1 MTTKQ
6 LILNRYRPMSEAGT
20 GGFATV
26 QVAWDT
32 QMQRK
37 VAIKCIELARA
48 ASGSSPDEAANAAS
62 APAVPLSDGAAASGP
77 ASSNRS
83 GHVGAEGLH
92 LGASSAPTRVA
103 RPEDIPPWEDL
114 PEEVLSDADATC
126 VMRPRPKAEHGAGFP
141 PVADAGDSSSAGSV
155 DAAGPDSSDNPNG
168 SGNID
173 AVDVPGLAEARAIAQ
188 FNDQNIVTVYNFEVE
203 GSMAYLI
210 MEYVEGVTLEQFL
223 REHDGDLTLDIIA
236 SVFSGVA
243 HALEV
248 AHSRSILH
256 LDIKPA
262 NVLINRQGEVK
273 VTDFGLAT
281 LADAGGVGAA
291 GGGTIGYMPP
301 EQMRTEPLDARCDE
315 WALAS
320 LTYEMLTGSN
330 PFIARDLPRA
340 EAAIENA
347 ELVLPSLL
355 WEDVDEGIDDVMF
368 YALDPDA
375 SERYDTVKDFEEE
388 LLPYLGNRRE
398 GKKQLAFLVN
408 GIDEEG
414 DEAAGAEE
422 ASLEPRV
429 PLMERV
435 SERGLKVA
443 ARVAAVLSV
452 ALVSFAALANVPHI
466 GFVAGPS
473 GFASPIAWAL
483 LAAFCVA
490 AAAKPHVGALL
501 AFISLGVSLTLNGAY
516 APGIL
521 LAVGAGAWWW
531 FAGREGDACA
541 VSALAA
547 PLFGAVGFAPAAPVL
562 AGGLVVS
569 VVRAVAAAAMAG
581 LASFALGSLSTMSL
595 IDWNAL
601 ANWGFS
607 LGGGTV
613 AAGGNAVADPEQ
625 VAGAY
630 LSSTGI
636 GAQTQARLGGMFLKP
651 GNWVVF
657 ASWIGA
663 AAVMSALSK
672 WGMSRKVDVVA
683 ACLGAAILLAGVLA
697 SAWLASPGAWTSP
710 TLGAVIGAVA
720 PGIGGIVLAAIGLPD
735 KVRQ

>member
-26 QVAWDT
+26 QVAWDI

-37 VAIKCIELARA
+37 VAIKCIELTRA
-48 ASGSSPDEAANAAS
+48 TSGYSPDEMANAAS
-62 APAVPLSDGAAASGP
+62 SPSGDGAPAGGSPSK
-77 ASSNRS
+77 NRS
-83 GHVGAEGLH
+83 GRAHVEDLRPGS
-92 LGASSAPTRVA
+92 SSAPTRVVRA
-103 RPEDIPPWEDL
+103 EDIPPWEDL
-114 PEEVLSDADATC
+114 PEEVPNDADATC
-126 VMRPRPKAEHGAGFP
+126 VMRPKPEPERDADPFSPAGFGNP
-141 PVADAGDSSSAGSV
+141 KSI
-155 DAAGPDSSDNPNG
+155 DAAGLGDSDNPND

-173 AVDVPGLAEARAIAQ
+173 AAGVPGLAEARAIAQ

-223 REHDGDLTLDIIA
+223 RDHDGDLTLDIVA

-301 EQMRTEPLDARCDE
+301 EQMRAEPLDARCDE

-330 PFIARDLPRA
+330 PFIAKDLPHA

-355 WEDVDEGIDDVMF
+355 WEDIDEGIDDVMF

-375 SERYDTVKDFEEE
+375 AERYDTVKDFEEE

-398 GKKQLAFLVN
+398 GKKQLALLVN

-414 DEAAGAEE
+414 EVEGESDK
-422 ASLEPRV
+422 EPREPHI
-429 PLMERV
+429 PLMERI

-443 ARVAAVLSV
+443 ARVAAVLST
-452 ALVSFAALANVPHI
+452 ALVSLVALANVPHI
-466 GFVAGPS
+466 GFVVGQS
-473 GFASPIAWAL
+473 GFASPIAWGL

-490 AAAKPHVGALL
+490 AAVKLHVGALL
-501 AFISLGVSLTLNGAY
+501 AFVSLGISLTLNGAY

-541 VSALAA
+541 VSALSA

-595 IDWNAL
+595 IDWNAI
-601 ANWGFS
+601 ANWDFS
-607 LGGGTV
+607 LGSGSV
-613 AAGGNAVADPEQ
+613 AAGSNAVVDPDQ

-636 GAQTQARLGGMFLKP
+636 GAQTQARLGGMLMKP
-651 GNWVVF
+651 GNWAVF
-657 ASWIGA
+657 ASWLGA

-672 WGMSRKVDVVA
+672 WGMSRKVDVLA

-697 SAWLASPGAWTSP
+697 AAWFASPGAWTPP
-710 TLGAVIGAVA
+710 TFGAVLGAAV

>member
-1 MTTKQ
+1 MTNKQ

-37 VAIKCIELARA
+37 VAIKCIELAHS
-48 ASGSSPDEAANAAS
+48 ASGYSPDEVANAAS
-62 APAVPLSDGAAASGP
+62 DPSGDGASAGGSP
-77 ASSNRS
+77 SKNRS
-83 GHVGAEGLH
+83 GRARVGGSRS
-92 LGASSAPTRVA
+92 GISSAPTRVV

-114 PEEVLSDADATC
+114 PEEVSNDADATY
-126 VMRPRPKAEHGAGFP
+126 VMRPRPKAERSAGFP
-141 PVADAGDSSSAGSV
+141 PAADAGDSSSAGFV
-155 DAAGPDSSDNPNG
+155 DAADSGDSDNPNG

-173 AVDVPGLAEARAIAQ
+173 AADIPGLAEARAIAQ

-203 GSMAYLI
+203 GSTAYLI

-223 REHDGDLTLDIIA
+223 REHDGDLTLDIVA

-281 LADAGGVGAA
+281 LADAGGVGEA
-291 GGGTIGYMPP
+291 GGGTIGYMPL
-301 EQMRTEPLDARCDE
+301 EQMRAEPLDARCDE

-355 WEDVDEGIDDVMF
+355 WEDVGEGIDDVMF

-375 SERYDTVKDFEEE
+375 AERYDTVKDFEEE

-398 GKKQLAFLVN
+398 GKKQLALLVN
-408 GIDEEG
+408 GIDEES
-414 DEAAGAEE
+414 AEE
-422 ASLEPRV
+422 EGETDKEPREQRV

-435 SERGLKVA
+435 SKRGLKAA

-452 ALVSFAALANVPHI
+452 ALASFVALANVPHV
-466 GFVAGPS
+466 GFVAGAS
-473 GFASPIAWAL
+473 GFASPIAWGL

-490 AAAKPHVGALL
+490 AAVKPHVGALL
-501 AFISLGVSLTLNGAY
+501 AFVSLGVSLTLNGAY

-547 PLFGAVGFAPAAPVL
+547 PLLGAVGFAPAAPVL

-601 ANWGFS
+601 ANWDFS
-607 LGGGTV
+607 LGSGTV
-613 AAGGNAVADPEQ
+613 AAGGNAALDPDQ
-625 VAGAY
+625 VVGAY
-630 LSSTGI
+630 VSSTGI
-636 GAQTQARLGGMFLKP
+636 GAQTQARLGGMLLKP
-651 GNWVVF
+651 GNWAVF

-672 WGMSRKVDVVA
+672 WGMSRKVDVLA

-697 SAWLASPGAWTSP
+697 AAWLASPGAWTLP
-710 TLGAVIGAVA
+710 TVGAVLGAVV

>member
-6 LILNRYRPMSEAGT
+6 LILNRYRPMLEAGT

-37 VAIKCIELARA
+37 VAIKCIELTRA
-48 ASGSSPDEAANAAS
+48 ASDPSSDEAANEVSAPLDDRAS
-62 APAVPLSDGAAASGP
+62 AGGSPSR
-77 ASSNRS
+77 NRS
-83 GHVGAEGLH
+83 DRAHVEDLRS
-92 LGASSAPTRVA
+92 GASSVPTRVV

-114 PEEVLSDADATC
+114 PEEAPNDADATC
-126 VMRPRPKAEHGAGFP
+126 VMSPRSKAEHGAGFP
-141 PVADAGDSSSAGSV
+141 PAADAGDSSSAGSV
-155 DAAGPDSSDNPNG
+155 DTSGPDNSDNPNG
-168 SGNID
+168 SGSID
-173 AVDVPGLAEARAIAQ
+173 AADVPGLAEARAIAQ

-223 REHDGDLTLDIIA
+223 RDHDGDLTLDIIA
-236 SVFSGVA
+236 SVFSSVA

-248 AHSRSILH
+248 AHSRNILH

-281 LADAGGVGAA
+281 LADAGGVGTA

-301 EQMRTEPLDARCDE
+301 EQMRAEPLDARCDE

-320 LTYEMLTGSN
+320 LTYEMLTGGN
-330 PFIARDLPRA
+330 PFIAKDLPHA

-355 WEDVDEGIDDVMF
+355 WEDVDEGIDDVIF

-414 DEAAGAEE
+414 DETADAAETGR
-422 ASLEPRV
+422 EPRA

-443 ARVAAVLSV
+443 VRAVAVLSV
-452 ALVSFAALANVPHI
+452 TLVSFVALANVPHI
-466 GFVAGPS
+466 GFVAGQS

-490 AAAKPHVGALL
+490 AAIKPHVGALL
-501 AFISLGVSLTLNGAY
+501 AFVSLGVSLTLNGAY

-562 AGGLVVS
+562 AGGLIVS

-601 ANWGFS
+601 ANWDFS
-607 LGGGTV
+607 LGSGTV
-613 AAGGNAVADPEQ
+613 TAGGNAVADPEQ

-683 ACLGAAILLAGVLA
+683 ACLGAVILLAGVLA
-697 SAWLASPGAWTSP
+697 AAWLASPGAWTPP
-710 TLGAVIGAVA
+710 TLGAVIGAVV

>member
-26 QVAWDT
+26 QVAWDI

-37 VAIKCIELARA
+37 VAIKCIELTRA
-48 ASGSSPDEAANAAS
+48 TSGYSPDEMANAAS
-62 APAVPLSDGAAASGP
+62 SPSGDGAPAGGSPSK
-77 ASSNRS
+77 NRS
-83 GHVGAEGLH
+83 GRAHVEDLRPGS
-92 LGASSAPTRVA
+92 SSAPTRVVRA
-103 RPEDIPPWEDL
+103 EDIPPWEDL
-114 PEEVLSDADATC
+114 PEEVSNDADATC
-126 VMRPRPKAEHGAGFP
+126 VMRPRPESERDAGPFSLAGF
-141 PVADAGDSSSAGSV
+141 GDPKSI
-155 DAAGPDSSDNPNG
+155 DAAGPDNSDNPNG

-173 AVDVPGLAEARAIAQ
+173 AADVPGLAEARAIAQ

-223 REHDGDLTLDIIA
+223 REHDGDLTLDIVA

-301 EQMRTEPLDARCDE
+301 EQMRAEPLDARCDE

-330 PFIARDLPRA
+330 PFIAKDLPHA

-375 SERYDTVKDFEEE
+375 AERYDTVKDFEEE

-398 GKKQLAFLVN
+398 GKKQLALLVN
-408 GIDEEG
+408 GIDEED
-414 DEAAGAEE
+414 DEAAGGAE
-422 ASLEPRV
+422 ASREPRV

-435 SERGLKVA
+435 SERGLKAV

-452 ALVSFAALANVPHI
+452 ALVSLVALANVPHI
-466 GFVAGPS
+466 GFVVGQS
-473 GFASPIAWAL
+473 GFASPIAWGL
-483 LAAFCVA
+483 LVAFCVA
-490 AAAKPHVGALL
+490 AAVKPHVGALL
-501 AFISLGVSLTLNGAY
+501 AFVSLGVSLTLNGAY

-541 VSALAA
+541 VSALSA

-581 LASFALGSLSTMSL
+581 LASFALGSLSTTSL
-595 IDWNAL
+595 IDWNAI
-601 ANWGFS
+601 ANWDFS
-607 LGGGTV
+607 LGSGSV
-613 AAGGNAVADPEQ
+613 AAGSNAVVDPDQ

-636 GAQTQARLGGMFLKP
+636 GAQTQARLGGMLMKP
-651 GNWVVF
+651 GNWAVF
-657 ASWIGA
+657 ASWLGA

-672 WGMSRKVDVVA
+672 WGMSRKVDVLA

-697 SAWLASPGAWTSP
+697 AAWFVSPGAWTPP
-710 TLGAVIGAVA
+710 TFGAVLGAAV